1 MSTEQEADALIR
13 DAVRQEEQGADVLLS
28 DKPVFEDIL
37 QSFRGRR
44 RWMTIFPILL
54 SLVYLALGVW
64 CGYEFFQEP
73 TTKLQIA
80 WATGVVCCA
89 MSICTTKVWI
99 WGEWR
104 RNSVLREI
112 KRLELRVSELSK

>member
-1 MSTEQEADALIR
+1 MSTEQDADALIR
-13 DAVRQEEQGADVLLS
+13 DAVRQEEESIDAFLGDRPLT
-28 DKPVFEDIL
+28 EDLL

-44 RWMTIFPILL
+44 RWMTIFPMLL
-54 SLVYLALGVW
+54 SLLYLALGVW

-73 TTKLQIA
+73 TTKIQIA
-80 WATGVVCCA
+80 WATGLLCCA

-104 RNSVLREI
+104 RNSVIREV
-112 KRLELRVSELSK
+112 KRLELKIDKLAR

>member
-1 MSTEQEADALIR
+1 MSTDRDADALIR
-13 DAVRQEEQGADVLLS
+13 DAVRQEEASIDAA
-28 DKPVFEDIL
+28 VFDRPLTEDIV

-44 RWMTIFPILL
+44 RWMTVFPTLL
-54 SLVYLALGVW
+54 SLVYTALGVW

-73 TTKLQIA
+73 TTKLQLA
-80 WATGVVCCA
+80 WATGVLCCA
-89 MSICTTKVWI
+89 LSICTTKILI